1 MRAFGITA
9 AVAALVS
16 GVVVM
21 AGQQP
26 PAAPAASPFT
36 AAQATAG
43 RTAFDQNCS
52 TCHGTDLS
60 GGAAPALAGT
70 FPAGWSARTTRDLT
84 GLIQGTMPPDR
95 AGALPEQ
102 DYVNIA
108 AYILQFNG
116 ATPGTQALTT
126 ATAVPIGS

>member
-1 MRAFGITA
+1 MRALALTA
-9 AVAALVS
+9 AAAGIVS
-16 GVVVM
+16 SVVLL

-26 PAAPAASPFT
+26 PAAAAPFT

-43 RTAFDQNCS
+43 RTAFEQNCS
-52 TCHGTDLS
+52 TCHGNDLS

-70 FPAGWSARTTRDLT
+70 FAAGWSARTTRDLT

-108 AYILQFNG
+108 A
-116 ATPGTQALTT
+116 
-126 ATAVPIGS
+126 